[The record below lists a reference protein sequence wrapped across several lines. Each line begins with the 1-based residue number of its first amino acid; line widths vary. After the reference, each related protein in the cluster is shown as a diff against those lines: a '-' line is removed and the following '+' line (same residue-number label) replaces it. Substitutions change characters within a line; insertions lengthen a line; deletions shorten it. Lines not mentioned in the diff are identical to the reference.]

1 MNDKSKAVDKDLGE
15 PVENSAEPGGDS
27 VEEQENDATDGQNSV
42 DDALAEAESKAEKN
56 WDLYLRAAAE
66 VENLRKRAVREVEN
80 AHKFAVDKMAAELLG
95 VKDSLELGLE
105 AAIEADDVEALRKG
119 KEATLK
125 LLETV
130 LEKFSIVEINPQGEQ
145 FNPELHEARA
155 MQPSADHE
163 PGSVLQ
169 VVQKGY
175 QIHDRLLRPARV
187 IVAREAEQ
195 AG

>member
-1 MNDKSKAVDKDLGE
+1 MNDKSKATDEDLGE
-15 PVENSAEPGGDS
+15 AAENSTEPGVSD
-27 VEEQENDATDGQNSV
+27 EQISV
-42 DDALAEAESKAEKN
+42 DDALAEAEATAEKN

-66 VENLRKRAVREVEN
+66 VENLRKRATREVEN
-80 AHKFAVDKMAAELLG
+80 AHKFAVDKMATELLS
-95 VKDSLELGLE
+95 VKDSLELGLA
-105 AAIEADDVEALRKG
+105 AAIDADDIEALRKG

-125 LLETV
+125 LLEAV
-130 LEKFSIVEINPQGEQ
+130 LEKFSIVEIDPQGEL
-145 FNPELHEARA
+145 FNPELHEAMA